1 MLYSISKLLSL
12 SFFSFDLTAESEKA
26 VLAIWHPQ
34 QQLIQLQMKNRDGYG
49 I

>member
-26 VLAIWHPQ
+26 VLASATTINSVP
-34 QQLIQLQMKNRDGYG
+34 NEEP
-49 I
+49 